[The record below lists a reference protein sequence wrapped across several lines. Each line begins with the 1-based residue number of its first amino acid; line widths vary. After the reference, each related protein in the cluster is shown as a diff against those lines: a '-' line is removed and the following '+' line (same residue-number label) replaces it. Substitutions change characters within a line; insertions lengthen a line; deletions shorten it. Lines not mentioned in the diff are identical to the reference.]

1 MAVISGQYRPQI
13 WHQARYHAPYVQI
26 GRHAGVGDETMQLPI
41 WTNTATLDGFIDGI
55 CTNASPEQAEVALIG
70 SKPLPIDE
78 MPALRG
84 IFRCGVGTDN
94 IPFETCQSRGIEVCL
109 PSDGTVD
116 IIHAETANFAVHRVL
131 DMLYRDLGEVAGWVK
146 APRPF
151 LGSRRVLVV
160 GTGKIGSQVAA
171 KLDGLVEVVT
181 YDAATDAPED
191 LERVL
196 PTVDCVT
203 LHVPLNDQTR
213 GWVDAAWLAR
223 LPDGAALVNTARGA
237 VVDEAAL
244 LSEIQSGRLVA
255 AFDVYWQ
262 EPYHGPLRDFHPD
275 RFLMSPHVASTCS
288 TFLEKLADDFRQFLG
303 VLTSQ
308 GVSP

>member
-1 MAVISGQYRPQI
+1 
-13 WHQARYHAPYVQI
+13 
-26 GRHAGVGDETMQLPI
+26 MQLPI

-55 CTNASPEQAEVALIG
+55 TTTAAPGDAQVALIG
-70 SKPLPIDE
+70 SKPLPLDE

-94 IPFETCQSRGIEVCL
+94 IPFETCQARGIEVCL
-109 PSDGTVD
+109 PSEGTVD
-116 IIHAETANFAVHRVL
+116 IIHAETANFAVQRVL
-131 DMLYRDLGEVAGWVK
+131 EMLYRDLGDVESWIK

-151 LGSRRVLVV
+151 LGTRRVLVV

-171 KLDGLVEVVT
+171 KLNGLVEVVT
-181 YDAATDAPED
+181 YDAATNAPDD
-191 LERVL
+191 LALLL

-213 GWVDAAWLAR
+213 GWVDAAWLSQ
-223 LPDGAALVNTARGA
+223 LKDGAALVNTARGH

-244 LSEIQSGRLVA
+244 LTEIESGRLVA

-262 EPYHGPLRDFHPD
+262 EPYHGPLRAFHPD
-275 RFLMSPHVASTCS
+275 HFLMSPHVASTCS
-288 TFLEKLADDFRQFLG
+288 TFLERLADDFRAFLNT
-303 VLTSQ
+303 LSSQ
-308 GVSP
+308 GVPA